1 MGHQLSGK
9 FFLSHLLL
17 FFTLFSCYSVL
28 AQKHSSPFEKFRLH
42 KNLELDH
49 KVVDINSDYHLG
61 YTEQISS
68 TLTPSIIKTLGGG
81 WFILS
86 AKDAAAINSWPQ
98 HFTYLVPANNLWKLS
113 NALLH
118 KIEQEPLQYPVI
130 LNAWFSS
137 YVSLPAE
144 VKILKAYEG
153 YPLKKILIENLTALH
168 QLLEQTS
175 VISIEEEKTGR
186 KATTEAAVQRYDA
199 ATNLVNFAHRI
210 FPGITGRGKVVSI
223 KERRFDT
230 TDADFKNR
238 YFLTTATAQQQDGHA
253 TEITTLVGG
262 SGNSGYNGKGVAWQS
277 TLTSASFDNLM
288 PEPPAYYTSNK
299 ITVQNHSYGT
309 GIENEYA
316 ADAAAYD
323 LLMWKDSSLLH
334 IFSAGNRG
342 NQTPP
347 TGVYSGI
354 AGFNNLTG
362 SFKMSKN
369 SLSVA
374 ASDSFYQIE
383 ALSSKGPAFDG
394 RIKPEL
400 AAFGIDGTSGSAALT
415 SGAALLLQQALHN
428 DLGYHPP
435 AALVKA
441 LLIGSAAE
449 RDTPGPDFASGY
461 GHLDV
466 YNALALAKKKQ
477 YILGT
482 AILGQTTNYTITIP
496 ENVRG
501 LKVTLHWTDTA
512 ATPGTAKTLVND
524 LDLTITEPN
533 NQNTWLPW
541 ILSSFPHIDSLRQPA
556 VRGEDHLNN
565 TEQVW
570 IPEPTAGAYT
580 IKVAPFQLTTAQQR
594 FALVFDIQTAD
605 TLTITYPA
613 APDPVASGEKTFIR
627 WQQSY
632 APGEKLAIDYAWLG
646 SSNYLPV
653 ATNINAATG
662 YAAWV
667 APDTNAV
674 VQLRFTIDN
683 NFYFSDSILI
693 SKPLT
698 VRPGFIC
705 EDSTLLFWQPL
716 KGISRYNVYTI
727 GDTLMQ
733 LAGTTSDTLIKLP
746 VSKVAGN
753 IVAVSAVS
761 PLPTILE
768 ARSPGINIRLQGVDC
783 YFRAFLAQWNNNVSE
798 LSISLGTNYQVDALH
813 IQKII
818 NGSFQTITSISPVNT
833 LTYNYNDAGLTPGA
847 HTYRVML
854 VLTNGRQ
861 IFSEIQTII
870 QSNANGWW
878 VFPNPVKRGGQLQI
892 INRWSETEDLY
903 LDIFDMHGRKVKTI
917 LVPLIDNSISI
928 ANLNAGMYF
937 LVFSDGKKR
946 IGQQKLIILP

>member
-1 MGHQLSGK
+1 MGKQLPGN
-9 FFLSHLLL
+9 FFLFYLLL
-17 FFTLFSCYSVL
+17 FITLFSSYSVL
-28 AQKHSSPFEKFRLH
+28 AQKKVSPFEKFSLY
-42 KNLELDH
+42 KNLELENIL
-49 KVVDINSDYHLG
+49 VDTNSAYHLG
-61 YTEQISS
+61 YSEQISS
-68 TLTPSIIKTLGGG
+68 TLTPSIIKNLGEG
-81 WFILS
+81 WYILS
-86 AKDAAAINSWPQ
+86 AKDAAATYSWPQ
-98 HFTYLVPANNLWKLS
+98 HFTHLVSANNLWKLS
-113 NALLH
+113 HELLN
-118 KIEQEPLQYPVI
+118 KIEQETMQYPII
-130 LNAWFSS
+130 LNAWFIS
-137 YVSLPAE
+137 YVSLPSE
-144 VKILKAYEG
+144 VKVLKSYEG
-153 YPLKKILIENLTALH
+153 YPFKKILIENLNALN
-168 QLLEQTS
+168 QLLEQTA

-199 ATNLVNFAHRI
+199 ATNLVNFSHRV

-238 YFLTTATAQQQDGHA
+238 YFLTTATALQQDGHA

-288 PEPPAYYTSNK
+288 PEPPAYYRSNK

-323 LLMWKDSSLLH
+323 LLMWQDSSLLH
-334 IFSAGNRG
+334 VFSAGNRG
-342 NQTPP
+342 NQTPT
-347 TGVYSGI
+347 TGVYSDI

-415 SGAALLLQQALHN
+415 SGAALLLQQALHH

-435 AALVKA
+435 ATLVKA
-441 LLIGSAAE
+441 LLIGSATDRNA
-449 RDTPGPDFASGY
+449 PGPDFASGF
-461 GHLDV
+461 GHLNV
-466 YNALALAKKKQ
+466 YDALTLAKKKQ

-482 AILGQTTNYTITIP
+482 VTSAQPNNYTITLP

-501 LKVTLHWTDTA
+501 LKVTLHWTDTV

-524 LDLTITEPN
+524 LDLTLIEPN
-533 NQNTWLPW
+533 NQRIWHPW
-541 ILSSFPHIDSLRQPA
+541 ILSSFPHLDSLRQPA
-556 VRGEDHLNN
+556 IRGEDHLNT

-570 IPEPTAGAYT
+570 IPQPTAGVYT
-580 IKVAPFQLTTAQQR
+580 LKVTPFQLYTAKQR

-605 TLTITYPA
+605 TLAITYPTA
-613 APDPVASGEKTFIR
+613 LDQVISGEKTIIR

-632 APGEKLAIDYAWLG
+632 APTEKLAIDYAFQG
-646 SSNYLPV
+646 SSNFVPV
-653 ATNINAATG
+653 ATNIDAATG
-662 YAAWV
+662 YAAWMV
-667 APDTNAV
+667 PDTNAV
-674 VQLRFTIDN
+674 VKLRFTIDN
-683 NFYFSDSILI
+683 NYFYSDSVFI
-693 SKPLT
+693 SKPQS
-698 VRPGFIC
+698 VKPGFIC

-716 KGISRYNVYTI
+716 NGISRYHVYTI

-746 VSKVAGN
+746 ASKVAGN
-753 IVAVSAVS
+753 LVAVSAVS
-761 PLPTILE
+761 PLPAML
-768 ARSPGINIRLQGVDC
+768 ASRSSGINIRQQGVDC
-783 YFRAFLAQWNNNVSE
+783 YFMAFLAQWNNNVSE
-798 LSISLGTNYQVDALH
+798 LSFSLGTIYQISALH

-818 NGSFQTITSISPVNT
+818 NGTFLTIHNISQVNA
-833 LTYNYNDAGLTPGA
+833 LNYNYNDANLTPGA

-854 VLTNGRQ
+854 VLTDGRQ

-870 QSNANGWW
+870 QPNASGWW
-878 VFPNPVKRGGQLQI
+878 VFPNPVKRGGKLQI
-892 INRWSETEDLY
+892 INRWRETEDLY
-903 LDIFDMHGRKVKTI
+903 LDIFDIHGRKVKTT
-917 LVPLIDNSISI
+917 LLPLIENSISI

-937 LVFSDGKKR
+937 FVFSDGKKR